1 MEGLRRFEGLF
12 RRHAMKKSLQNV
24 GAEGLRNRRKH
35 FFLLLQL
42 AAKRHFVGVLRKNI
56 LKQVSAVSVARGTEF
71 AGRVFTGTRSPS
83 LRGEQSRCGAS
94 LGLCRFDFGIESVAA
109 QQVWQV
115 LRKGGAWHYHVTAC
129 FHSFSLQVA
138 LQVREKTNH

>member
-1 MEGLRRFEGLF
+1 
-12 RRHAMKKSLQNV
+12 
-24 GAEGLRNRRKH
+24 
-35 FFLLLQL
+35 LLLQL

-83 LRGEQSRCGAS
+83 LRGEQSRTANS
-94 LGLCRFDFGIESVAA
+94 LGFGRFQLGVESVTA
-109 QQVWQV
+109 QEVWKV
-115 LRKGGAWHYHVTAC
+115 LRKGGAWHHHVTAC